1 MKPRLMHP
9 LDSLWTA
16 LFLIVATPVFMLMT
30 FGLWLGVSLY
40 VIASNAVIMARGVGI
55 FVKDAMTRG
64 EDH

>member
-1 MKPRLMHP
+1 MKHRLMHP

-16 LFLIVATPVFMLMT
+16 IFLVVATPVFMLMT

-40 VIASNAVIMARGVGI
+40 VIASNAVVMVRGIVTFI
-55 FVKDAMTRG
+55 RDALTMG